1 MIACTVFIAG
11 LLLPTPILA
20 LRAMSDYGGC
30 ESLILAVFG
39 IPLCA
44 GLVVLLWGLWAFHP
58 FAWSAGHALFLF
70 LGLISSGVAAV
81 AGLDEGLSFTTLV
94 AGAGS
99 AYFLVTLLAYY
110 GVRGD
115 WQRRADWL
123 RARSPLAGYSKG
135 SLAAALR
142 RRRGKT

>member
-11 LLLPTPILA
+11 LLLPAPILA
-20 LRAMSDYGGC
+20 LRAMSDYRGC
-30 ESLILAVFG
+30 ESLIFAVFG
-39 IPLCA
+39 IPVCV
-44 GLVVLLWGLWAFHP
+44 GLVVLLRGLWAFHP

-70 LGLISSGVAAV
+70 LGLLSAGVAAV
-81 AGLDEGLSFTTLV
+81 AGVNDGRTSTTLV
-94 AGAGS
+94 ACGGS

-110 GVRGD
+110 GVRAD

-123 RARSPLAGYSKG
+123 RVRSPLTGHSKA

-142 RRRGKT
+142 RRRGKA